1 MFVIVECVVFGIF
14 VFAIICEQIN
24 SITSSAHAQIVQMNQ
39 ADSLTLPSDPSSMLY
54 KFKVL
59 IKNFKHSTYF
69 NYAQFRRVFKSDNP
83 IFWLFPLEIEKYVNN
98 KLKFKLDKQQTQCYE
113 A

>member
-24 SITSSAHAQIVQMNQ
+24 SITSSTHAQIVQINQ
-39 ADSLTLPSDPSSMLY
+39 ADNLILHSDPSSSVY
-54 KFKVL
+54 KIKVL
-59 IKNFKHSTYF
+59 IKNFKHNTYF

-83 IFWLFPLEIEKYVNN
+83 IFWLFPLEIEKYIYN
-98 KLKFKLDKQQTQCYE
+98 KLKFKLDQQQTQCYD